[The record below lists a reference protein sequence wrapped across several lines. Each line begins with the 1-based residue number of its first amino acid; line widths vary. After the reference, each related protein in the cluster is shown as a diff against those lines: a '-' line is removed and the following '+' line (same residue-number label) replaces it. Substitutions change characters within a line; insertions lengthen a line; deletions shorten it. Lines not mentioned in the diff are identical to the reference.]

1 MRNSERIPEILDMIK
16 GIWEKSP
23 DLRFFQIIALIKC
36 KIGSDDPF
44 FYEDDKLLEE
54 LKKM

>member
-44 FYEDDKLLEE
+44 FYEDDKLLEV